1 MKKQICILVLTIA
14 LAAGNLMADDK
25 IVVLAVKVSPQQ
37 SRKIHLEA
45 KVACPEGVTPKI
57 AECFVL
63 RLSAF
68 RRSGIGNSFSS
79 RVKFDRKSSLASFN
93 VKGSQSSR
101 DDVKLVFR
109 LVGDNGVKSDE
120 AETPVF
126 SY

>member
-1 MKKQICILVLTIA
+1 MKKQICILVLAIA

-25 IVVLAVKVSPQQ
+25 IVVLAVKVTPQQ
-37 SRKIHLEA
+37 RGRIHFEA
-45 KVACPEGVTPKI
+45 KVTCPEGVIPIK

-68 RRSGIGNSFSS
+68 RRSGVGNSFSS
-79 RVKFDRKSSLASFN
+79 PVKFDRKSSLASFYA
-93 VKGSQSSR
+93 KGSLSSR

-109 LVGDNGVKSDE
+109 LVGDNGIKSDE